1 MTLQHEQYARAW
13 ASGFVEGRR
22 GVFVPLALIDLC
34 EGNFYDAIL
43 LAQIVYWCTPGA
55 SGETKLRRRHEGEL
69 WIAKR
74 HHEWYDETR
83 LKERSAR
90 ECLKRLRAKGLIH
103 YTLVGKG
110 NDATPY
116 LRVNWE
122 GLGRALAAAVEA
134 QRRALEDASIEDE
147 DELDTHESKINHVR
161 KSPVSEPKNNALP
174 DKFVTR
180 LTSHVTR
187 LTCDDTRETCA
198 SYIAKNTD
206 IDNPLTTPPTTHHA
220 ARDSGGGATVEGTVS
235 AKKAAKAKGGSSR
248 RGAEK
253 ADTSNEANTE
263 KRPPSKPYTT
273 QDYQALVEAIPTL
286 LEVSPALARRYATLL
301 LGTAKAGEW
310 GACKLEAPVLADE
323 LRAFVAYYR
332 ARYPELSL
340 PRTPRALHQHVH
352 DFRREREA
360 QARAAQARQARERR
374 VIDMYSEEEA
384 RAVREMLEAGVLCT
398 TNA

>member
-22 GVFVPLALIDLC
+22 GVFVPLALIDMC
-34 EGNFYDAIL
+34 EGNFHDAML

-74 HHEWYDETR
+74 HHEWHDETR
-83 LKERSAR
+83 VKEGTAR
-90 ECLKRLRAKGLIH
+90 ACLKRLRAKGLIH

-116 LRVNWE
+116 LRVDWE
-122 GLGRALAAAVEA
+122 GLGRAL
-134 QRRALEDASIEDE
+134 QALGAREEDE
-147 DELDTHESKINHVR
+147 APDVYEDEGEISHVR
-161 KSPVSEPKNNALP
+161 QSPVSEPKTSALP
-174 DKFVTR
+174 DKFSTR
-180 LTSHVTR
+180 LSSHDTR
-187 LTCDDTRETCA
+187 LLRDDTRQTCP
-198 SYIAKNTD
+198 SYITKNTS
-206 IDNPLTTPPTTHHA
+206 IDNPVITTPPTTHHA
-220 ARDSGGGATVEGTVS
+220 ARDRARGVVVEGTAL
-235 AKKAAKAKGGSSR
+235 AKKAAKAKGAPPKR
-248 RGAEK
+248 ETEK
-253 ADTSNEANTE
+253 ADTE
-263 KRPPSKPYTT
+263 KVSPSKPYTT
-273 QDYQALVEAIPTL
+273 QDYQMLVEAIPKL

-310 GACKLEAPVLADE
+310 GACKLEAPMLADE

-340 PRTPRALHQHVH
+340 PKTPRALHQHVH

-360 QARAAQARQARERR
+360 QSRAVQARAAREKQ
-374 VIDMYSEEEA
+374 IANMYSEEEA
-384 RAVREMLEAGVLCT
+384 RAVREMLEAGGLCT
-398 TNA
+398 TKA